1 MTQSSFRNFNS
12 LLTEALD
19 NDDQQSLQQLYNHLH
34 SVYKK
39 ASGDVIERHSQN
51 YLDRGVAYI
60 DVSVD
65 ETLNHFV
72 AEVEVSCH
80 RHDFTYTVK
89 GNTFTDV
96 IDEAIDTLL
105 HKLSKHIEKTSAF
118 NRKYNHTETMFDQVL
133 IQWSEFKFDPEQEG
147 DRYDLGDIR
156 VKWAA
161 QGTTKDV

>member
-1 MTQSSFRNFNS
+1 MIHSSFRDFNS

-34 SVYKK
+34 NVYKK

-65 ETLNHFV
+65 KTLNHFV
-72 AEVEVSCH
+72 AEVEVSC
-80 RHDFTYTVK
+80 RRRDFTFNVK

-96 IDEAIDTLL
+96 IDEAIDMLL
-105 HKLSKHIEKTSAF
+105 RKLGEHIEKTSAF
-118 NRKYNHTETMFDQVL
+118 NLAYNHTETIFDQVL
-133 IQWSEFKFDPEQEG
+133 IQWNAFNFDPEAEG
-147 DRYDLGDIR
+147 DRYDIGDLH